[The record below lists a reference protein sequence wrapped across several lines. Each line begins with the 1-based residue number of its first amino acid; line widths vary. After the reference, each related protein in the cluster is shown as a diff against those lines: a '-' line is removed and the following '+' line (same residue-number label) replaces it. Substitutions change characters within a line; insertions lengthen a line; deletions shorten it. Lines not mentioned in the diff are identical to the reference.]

1 MIALIQWTWGIN
13 MKSPCYKDHISL
25 TPLAVFGGL
34 GYYIGAVGEQRIK
47 KSMIQIAWKL
57 KVSIVH
63 SASINPRST

>member
-1 MIALIQWTWGIN
+1 MRLL
-13 MKSPCYKDHISL
+13 SYSYLYSL
-25 TPLAVFGGL
+25 TPLAIFGSL